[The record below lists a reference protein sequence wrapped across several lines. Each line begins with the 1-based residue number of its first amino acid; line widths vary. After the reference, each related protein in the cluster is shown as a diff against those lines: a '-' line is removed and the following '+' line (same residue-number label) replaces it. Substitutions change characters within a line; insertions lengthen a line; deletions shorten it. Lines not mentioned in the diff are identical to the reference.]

1 MEDLTDMRFGK
12 WTVLERSYDKSK
24 SKGAK
29 WLCKCD
35 CGTKR
40 IIFGKYLRN
49 GKSKSCGCLHKREW
63 IGERFGNLVIKSF
76 QKRKGG
82 NIYHCLC
89 DCGNVVDVIGSS
101 IYTTKSCGCSRRSSH
116 VGERYGM
123 LIINEMLYNMNGDN
137 ITYVSCSC
145 DCGKAKHI
153 TSLAS
158 LRTGNTKSCGCVH
171 NPDLTGKKFGRLTVI
186 RQVHSSTPQRKWLCQ
201 CECGSKVELVSHLI
215 LSGHTQSCGCLR
227 SEKNSR
233 GEMFIRKALDKFNV
247 QYIPEHSFNDCF
259 GINGGHLRFD
269 FYLPKHNIVIEFDG
283 KQHFHPIEYW
293 GGNQAFEIRKQNDN
307 IKSIYCKEKHILLL
321 RLPYTKSK
329 DDIIEQISTYINI

>member
-1 MEDLTDMRFGK
+1 MTRINNIVLYKPAQIGETPEMGNTEGKTYMLINMAHYYKNGGEDMEDLTDMRFGK

-24 SKGAK
+24 SKGA
-29 WLCKCD
+29 
-35 CGTKR
+35 
-40 IIFGKYLRN
+40 
-49 GKSKSCGCLHKREW
+49 
-63 IGERFGNLVIKSF
+63 
-76 QKRKGG
+76 
-82 NIYHCLC
+82 
-89 DCGNVVDVIGSS
+89 
-101 IYTTKSCGCSRRSSH
+101 
-116 VGERYGM
+116 
-123 LIINEMLYNMNGDN
+123 
-137 ITYVSCSC
+137 
-145 DCGKAKHI
+145 
-153 TSLAS
+153 
-158 LRTGNTKSCGCVH
+158 
-171 NPDLTGKKFGRLTVI
+171 
-186 RQVHSSTPQRKWLCQ
+186 KWLCQ

-307 IKSIYCKEKHILLL
+307 IKNIYCKEKHILLL